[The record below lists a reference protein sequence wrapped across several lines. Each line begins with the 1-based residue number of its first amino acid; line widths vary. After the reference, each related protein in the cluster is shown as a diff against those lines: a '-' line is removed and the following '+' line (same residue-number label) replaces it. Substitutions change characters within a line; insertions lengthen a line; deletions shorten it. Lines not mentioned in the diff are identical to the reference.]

1 MNFAVSNSLLISLNR
16 APYLI
21 FKRKIRNHYSV
32 SNIWMVARANLIK
45 LLCPACNVSSILN
58 GFYFFFKSCHFKSF
72 LFLSEKK
79 KNAKKVKISF
89 DERSLLLSCLEKKT
103 GIALT
108 FIVHLIFFKHLIQI
122 NFQIKFE
129 ILRYFYW

>member
-45 LLCPACNVSSILN
+45 LLCPACNVSSILI

-89 DERSLLLSCLEKKT
+89 DKRSLLLSCLEKKT

>member
-45 LLCPACNVSSILN
+45 LLCPACNVSSILI
-58 GFYFFFKSCHFKSF
+58 GFFFFFKSCHFKSF

>member
-45 LLCPACNVSSILN
+45 LLCPACNVSSILI

-122 NFQIKFE
+122 NFPIKFE

>member
-45 LLCPACNVSSILN
+45 LLCPTCNVSSILI
-58 GFYFFFKSCHFKSF
+58 GFYFFLKSCHFKSF

>member
-45 LLCPACNVSSILN
+45 LLCPTCNVSSILI

-72 LFLSEKK
+72 LFLSKKK

>member
-32 SNIWMVARANLIK
+32 SNIWMVARENLIK
-45 LLCPACNVSSILN
+45 LLCPACNVSSILI
-58 GFYFFFKSCHFKSF
+58 GFYFFFKSCHFNSF

-79 KNAKKVKISF
+79 KNAKKVKIPF
-89 DERSLLLSCLEKKT
+89 DERSLPLICLEKKT

-122 NFQIKFE
+122 NFQIKFK

>member
-45 LLCPACNVSSILN
+45 LLCPACNVSSILI
-58 GFYFFFKSCHFKSF
+58 GFYFFFNSCHFNSF

>member
-32 SNIWMVARANLIK
+32 SNIWMVARANLFK
-45 LLCPACNVSSILN
+45 LLCPACNVSSILI

>member
-45 LLCPACNVSSILN
+45 LLCPACNVSSILI

-129 ILRYFYW
+129 LLRYFYW

>member
-45 LLCPACNVSSILN
+45 LLCPACNVSSILI

>member
-32 SNIWMVARANLIK
+32 SNIWMVARANFIK
-45 LLCPACNVSSILN
+45 LLCPACNVSSILI

>member
-45 LLCPACNVSSILN
+45 LLCPACNVSSILI

-79 KNAKKVKISF
+79 KNAKKVKISY

>member
-16 APYLI
+16 ALYLI

-45 LLCPACNVSSILN
+45 LLCPACNVSSILI
-58 GFYFFFKSCHFKSF
+58 GFYFFFKILPFEKFSFPFWKEKECKKSKDF
-72 LFLSEKK
+72 FWWKESAIIMFGK
-79 KNAKKVKISF
+79 KN
-89 DERSLLLSCLEKKT
+89 

>member
-16 APYLI
+16 ALYLI

-45 LLCPACNVSSILN
+45 LLCPACNVSSILI
-58 GFYFFFKSCHFKSF
+58 GFYFFFKSCHFKNF

>member
-32 SNIWMVARANLIK
+32 SNIWMVARENLIK

>member
-1 MNFAVSNSLLISLNR
+1 
-16 APYLI
+16 
-21 FKRKIRNHYSV
+21 
-32 SNIWMVARANLIK
+32 MVARANLIK
-45 LLCPACNVSSILN
+45 LLCPACNVSSILI
-58 GFYFFFKSCHFKSF
+58 GFYFFFKSCHFKGF

-129 ILRYFYW
+129 ILRYFY

>member
-45 LLCPACNVSSILN
+45 LLCPACNVSSILI
-58 GFYFFFKSCHFKSF
+58 GFYFFFKSCHFQSF

>member
-45 LLCPACNVSSILN
+45 LLCPACNVSSILI
-58 GFYFFFKSCHFKSF
+58 GFYFFLNLAILIVFFSF
-72 LFLSEKK
+72 LKIKRMQKS
-79 KNAKKVKISF
+79 KISF

>member
-45 LLCPACNVSSILN
+45 LLCPACNVSSILI
-58 GFYFFFKSCHFKSF
+58 GFYFFFKSCHFNSF

>member
-45 LLCPACNVSSILN
+45 LLCPACNVSSILI
-58 GFYFFFKSCHFKSF
+58 GFYFFFKSCHFNSF

-79 KNAKKVKISF
+79 KNAKKVKIPF
-89 DERSLLLSCLEKKT
+89 DERSLPLICLEKNWNSFNFYCSFD
-103 GIALT
+103 I
-108 FIVHLIFFKHLIQI
+108 FKHLIQI

>member
-16 APYLI
+16 ALYLI

-45 LLCPACNVSSILN
+45 LLCPACNVSSILI

-108 FIVHLIFFKHLIQI
+108 FIVHLIFLKHLIQI

>member
-45 LLCPACNVSSILN
+45 LLCPACHVSSILI